1 MQGAR
6 RIIAQRQS
14 THATIAADFEGF
26 AAVDHELQA
35 YGDDRHHRRRVHR
48 MARGRGDV
56 QSSASAAA
64 AHGADARRSA
74 RRRARRRNRAAAR
87 AAASVDGT
95 PPTRAESVR
104 LSRGRASTAAAAR
117 CAAAHARRS
126 AAVGA
131 AASAA
136 QARRHRRGRGRG
148 RSDADRVHQRR
159 GPALH
164 GEGRRDG
171 DAALPRR
178 THLRRRRRAAGRRR
192 QEHTPSRAAVT
203 AASRSVAIIINPI
216 AGGGS
221 RGAADANARLAQA
234 IADGFSVSAE
244 VFVTDR
250 TGHARELAKAAA
262 GRGAE
267 LVMAWGGDGTINE
280 VASAL
285 VGSDVALGIV
295 PAGSG
300 NGLARELGID
310 ARPRIAIADAL
321 RATPRPIDVGDVEG
335 RYFVNTAGVGFD
347 AHVAS
352 RFAVARRR
360 GFLGYANI
368 TARAL
373 TSYVSLSYRIT
384 I

>member
-1 MQGAR
+1 
-6 RIIAQRQS
+6 
-14 THATIAADFEGF
+14 
-26 AAVDHELQA
+26 
-35 YGDDRHHRRRVHR
+35 
-48 MARGRGDV
+48 
-56 QSSASAAA
+56 
-64 AHGADARRSA
+64 
-74 RRRARRRNRAAAR
+74 
-87 AAASVDGT
+87 
-95 PPTRAESVR
+95 
-104 LSRGRASTAAAAR
+104 
-117 CAAAHARRS
+117 
-126 AAVGA
+126 
-131 AASAA
+131 
-136 QARRHRRGRGRG
+136 
-148 RSDADRVHQRR
+148 
-159 GPALH
+159 
-164 GEGRRDG
+164 
-171 DAALPRR
+171 
-178 THLRRRRRAAGRRR
+178 
-192 QEHTPSRAAVT
+192 VT
-203 AASRSVAIIINPI
+203 AAGRSVAIIINPI

-384 I
+384 IGGATQQVRAVLVTLANSAQFGNGALIAPGARVDDGQLDLVVIEERSRFRTICGLPRLFNGTVTRVSGCRITRLREVTIEADAPLTFHVDGEPVAGGNRLRARVHPGALRVAARN